1 MSFNIIMHTN
11 TIITQYD
18 LTGILSAMVGC
29 SATFVAIIG
38 GLIANKGL
46 ADRAE
51 KESIDRQLS
60 QTSMEIDIIDT
71 RIDNLNS
78 WLNTYNAREFIDE
91 NIDELLM
98 CRKLSSLHI
107 SDSSADITEEELL
120 PYWDSAL
127 EGVKK
132 FRDNMSNE
140 RNINGIPVNI
150 VEELTPFQ
158 YEICSSYHRSIEKGE
173 SILIETAH
181 ITDTSSYRISIYNE
195 KVKELEDCIQNKERL
210 VLKEQMLRDRK
221 QDITLGKS
229 VKNGISVFVLVA
241 IFNIIMPILFMLF
254 NPTPNKYW
262 YLAETFVSILLFA
275 VGILAMIKYICSLF
289 PEKKEVDNSNKKE
302 NKNE

>member
-1 MSFNIIMHTN
+1 MCFNIIMYAN
-11 TIITQYD
+11 KIITQYD

-60 QTSMEIDIIDT
+60 QIGIEIDIIDT
-71 RIDNLNS
+71 RIDNVDS

-98 CRKLSSLHI
+98 CRNLSSLHI

-140 RNINGIPVNI
+140 RNVNGIPVNI

-173 SILIETAH
+173 SILAETAL
-181 ITDTSSYRISIYNE
+181 IADTSGYRISIYNE
-195 KVKELEDCIQNKERL
+195 KVKELEDYVQNKEKL
-210 VLKEQMLRDRK
+210 VLKELMLRDRK
-221 QDITLGKS
+221 QDITLSKS

-254 NPTPNKYW
+254 NPTSNKYW
-262 YLAETFVSILLFA
+262 YWAETIVSISLFTI
-275 VGILAMIKYICSLF
+275 GILAMIKYICSLF
-289 PEKKEVDNSNKKE
+289 PEKNEVDNSNIKE